1 MRNSGTR
8 VSYKTASG
16 PVNKYHDGNVTYI
29 GGRSRVHNTQQSN
42 PFLRTEPRPLLTCYT
57 IITRV
62 ILLVQPIFVLTCK

>member
-29 GGRSRVHNTQQSN
+29 GGRSRVQNTQQSN
-42 PFLRTEPRPLLTCYT
+42 PFLRMY
-57 IITRV
+57 
-62 ILLVQPIFVLTCK
+62 